1 MDLSSETAVGFQFP
15 IAALAFVA
23 ITECV
28 LRPAG
33 NLTAASSDFIQQY
46 SAIVAR
52 GRCSV
57 YRKKDSLHYSE
68 RASKR
73 ARKSRRMRRNNGED
87 VKHELEAHHSPSAR
101 RMGMTAQRLNFP
113 PESQVEQTAAT
124 CGKHG
129 DCHGRP
135 LPSGERTKTRRPGN
149 QRDEDAIQ
157 VVHQVRPTL
166 RYRRNCHRLEAV
178 ATARSLYQMSVNC
191 YVFFDMDKSTIV
203 EFYRTV
209 LDQTISALLMT
220 SG

>member
-1 MDLSSETAVGFQFP
+1 MGFQFP

-166 RYRRNCHRLEAV
+166 RYRRNPSPSGSCCDSSLTLPNVRQLLRIFRHGQIHHCGILQDRLGPDDF
-178 ATARSLYQMSVNC
+178 C
-191 YVFFDMDKSTIV
+191 PFDDVRVS
-203 EFYRTV
+203 
-209 LDQTISALLMT
+209 
-220 SG
+220 